1 MKTFENLTVEVDNFE
16 QNDVITTSAVV
27 FSQTDGVYLENGTF
41 SSLNDLLKD

>member
-16 QNDVITTSAVV
+16 QNDVITTSAV

-41 SSLNDLLKD
+41 SSLNDLLKG